1 MNVFLVIDKEVF
13 PITIE
18 NDAEIF
24 NLKEN
29 ILSKFEEHIKN
40 RQIYIENCVKE
51 TNRFNSVLHKHRDSE
66 IVELSELNLKYP
78 PEPNGGRHHIEFKN
92 INISEG
98 SFTDYRN
105 GKLKKM
111 NISIYKE
118 SEFWAGYKEHLKS
131 NLDKHLEKK

>member
-1 MNVFLVIDKEVF
+1 MNVFLVIDKEVL

-24 NLKEN
+24 NLKEK
-29 ILSKFEEHIKN
+29 LLEAFQEHIKN
-40 RQIYIENCVKE
+40 RQVYIENCIKE
-51 TNRFNSVLHKHRDSE
+51 TNRFNSVCEKCKYNE
-66 IVELSELNLKYP
+66 IVELNDLNLKYP
-78 PEPNGGRHHIEFKN
+78 PEPNGGRHYVEFKN
-92 INISEG
+92 IKISEG
-98 SFTDYRN
+98 NFTDYRN

-118 SEFWAGYKEHLKS
+118 SEFWAGYREHLKS